1 MRERV
6 FRTTLSRAVKAARE
20 ERGFTQ
26 RRLAEK
32 AGIGFKYLSRI
43 ELGQTTPSALVTL
56 KLASA
61 LGITLDDLVA
71 TTPSAVSPMLLAIA
85 RLLRDQSE
93 KDLDRARRILVELF
107 R

>member
-6 FRTTLSRAVKAARE
+6 FRTTLSRSVKAARE

-61 LGITLDDLVA
+61 LGVTIDDLVA
-71 TTPSAVSPMLLAIA
+71 TTPSAVSPTLLSIA

-93 KDLDRARRILVELF
+93 KDLDRARRILIELL